1 MRRRDRTKDDDQRL
15 PHRIMSKSA
24 TVNQCVKCGLCL
36 PHCPTFKL
44 NGTETESPRGRIAL
58 IQTLENNPAD
68 VSPGLINHLDTCLG
82 CLACEA
88 MCPSKV
94 PFGALM
100 DGARSELETVR
111 RRSFIHRV
119 LRRTGLSLIT
129 AGPTKKGFLVAILRL
144 YRLSGMQRLLR
155 KAHLLRGNLQRL
167 DRLLV
172 RTPRRFKSA
181 QVTGNQSEA
190 KPTVQLFTGC
200 ISSLID
206 SDALDAAQILLNK
219 TGYTVVVN
227 QDQVCCGALHQHLGE
242 LQTARSLA
250 LQNCPLYSTC
260 PEQILVTIASG
271 CAAQLRAYPS
281 LYEGSIPAEF
291 AQQVVDIHQLLI
303 DSEQFPQLNF
313 EPLNETVA
321 VHIPCTQGN
330 VLHDSDSPFKLLERI
345 PGLQLQTMESSMGCC
360 GAAGSYCLTQ
370 PEQSDQL
377 GRKTLVCLAAAPP
390 GYLVT
395 SNTGCALHM
404 AALIEASGWDTEVL
418 HPVTLLARQ
427 LASS

>member
-1 MRRRDRTKDDDQRL
+1 
-15 PHRIMSKSA
+15 MSKSA
-24 TVNQCVKCGLCL
+24 TVDQCVKCGLCL

-44 NGTETESPRGRIAL
+44 NGTETESPRGRITL
-58 IQTLENNPAD
+58 IQTLGNQQAA
-68 VSPGLINHLDTCLG
+68 VSPGIINHLDSCLG

-94 PFGALM
+94 QFGELM
-100 DGARSELETVR
+100 DSAQSELETLR
-111 RRSFIHRV
+111 RRSFIHRI

-129 AGPTKKGFLVAILRL
+129 AGPTKKNLLVFLLRL
-144 YRLSGMQRLLR
+144 YRQSGMQRLLR

-172 RTPRRFKSA
+172 RTPRRFESA
-181 QVTGNQSEA
+181 QAIGCKSDA
-190 KPTVQLFTGC
+190 APTAQLFTGC
-200 ISSLID
+200 VSSLID
-206 SDALDAAQILLNK
+206 SDALDAARVLLNK
-219 TGYTVVVN
+219 SGYSVEAS
-227 QDQVCCGALHQHLGE
+227 QAQVCCGALHQHNGE
-242 LQTARSLA
+242 LQSARDLA
-250 LQNCPLYSTC
+250 LQNYQVYASC
-260 PEQILVTIASG
+260 PEHVLVTIASG
-271 CAAQLRAYPS
+271 CAAQLWAYPS
-281 LYEGSIPAEF
+281 LYTGSIPAEF
-291 AQQVVDIHQLLI
+291 AQRVVDIHELLI
-303 DSEQFPQLNF
+303 ESKQFLQLNF
-313 EPLNETVA
+313 NSLNKTVA
-321 VHIPCTQGN
+321 VHTPCSQRN

-345 PGLQLQTMESSMGCC
+345 PGLRLQTMDLSMGCC

-377 GRKTLVCLAAAPP
+377 GRKTLACLAAAPP

-404 AALIEASGWDTEVL
+404 AALCEESGWDTEVL